1 MKKRLTIFTGIAM
14 LGFSFGAMSVSFA
27 EIIPGVDEPYDPT
40 AYYSPTAISWA
51 DSAPSPYAVRDLVS
65 NGGRVYDYTRHIKS
79 ILFGDTFEKI
89 LGVENDK
96 TKLSEKNTENW
107 SNHSIGSTIS
117 RTISILKSMGGEHRD
132 KTGTVIGSSDDW
144 SSSSVNENNKKV
156 LERLGKNHMDN
167 LTSYDL
173 SNQVG
178 GLFWGVD
185 MGDEGL
191 GRTKTS
197 EAAQVAWIRKTY
209 NEIGESSK
217 NIASDQQQIIA
228 ANEYALSLSSEAE
241 GKVQAL
247 IADTMA
253 RTVHTQALVDRN
265 ELYSKLLQ
273 MKSIEWIEKLDNEQ
287 HANDIKESF
296 SYHMA
301 NPSDENA
308 YKYAKEHYGIEKI
321 QGHGM
326 PDFK

>member
-1 MKKRLTIFTGIAM
+1 MRKKIAALTCVAVM
-14 LGFSFGAMSVSFA
+14 GFSFGVMSVTFA
-27 EIIPGVDEPYDPT
+27 EIIPGVDEPFDPT

-51 DSAPSPYAVRDLVS
+51 DSAPSPFALRDLAS
-65 NGGRVYDYTRHIKS
+65 NGGQVYDYTRHIKS

-89 LGVENDK
+89 LGVEGDK
-96 TKLSEKNTENW
+96 TKLEKKNTDNW
-107 SNHSIGSTIS
+107 SEHSISSTIS
-117 RTISILKSMGGEHRD
+117 RTLSILKGMGGEHRD
-132 KTGTVIGSSDDW
+132 KSGNVIGSSDDW
-144 SSSSVNENNKKV
+144 ASGSVNDNNKKV

-167 LTSYDL
+167 VTSYDL
-173 SNQVG
+173 STQAG

-185 MGDEGL
+185 MGDEGM

-197 EAAQVAWIRKTY
+197 EAEQVAWIRKAY
-209 NEIGESSK
+209 NEIGESSR
-217 NIASDQQQIIA
+217 NIAADQQQILA

-241 GKVQAL
+241 GKVQAM

-253 RTVHTQALVDRN
+253 RTVHTQALVDRS
-265 ELYSKLLQ
+265 ELYNKLLQ
-273 MKSIEWIEKLDNEQ
+273 MESIDWMEKIDEEQ

-296 SYHMA
+296 SYHVA

-308 YKYAKEHYGIEKI
+308 YKYAKENYGIEKI